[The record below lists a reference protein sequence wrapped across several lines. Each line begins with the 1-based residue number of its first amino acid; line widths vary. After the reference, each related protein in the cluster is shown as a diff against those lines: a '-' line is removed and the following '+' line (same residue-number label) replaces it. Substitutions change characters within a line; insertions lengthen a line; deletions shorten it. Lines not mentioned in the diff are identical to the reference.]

1 MSWNTMMEGFKR
13 VEGETGGPNPFD
25 LAKEQNDAIKKSID
39 EMGKENFE
47 KKLEEIQKQNAEKER
62 KIAAQQQELQDRKRF
77 YEGNAPPHVRAQIP
91 KLFEEV
97 TENEEEPRIVEIDID
112 D

>member
-13 VEGETGGPNPFD
+13 HEKTTGGPNPFD

-39 EMGKENFE
+39 EMGQENFE

-62 KIAAQQQELQDRKRF
+62 KIAAQQQELLDRKRF
-77 YEGNAPPHVRAQIP
+77 YEGNAPPHVRAQVP
-91 KLFEEV
+91 KLFQED
-97 TENEEEPRIVEIDID
+97 TDKEEPRIVEIDID
-112 D
+112 E